1 MREYALDGTRVS
13 RCQPAFFVL
22 TDHSNWR
29 VSNLIE
35 KRKSMVY
42 YGSSGRCEESL
53 KFDHLEGVRWQEQQ
67 LIWWRNLRDSA
78 HT

>member
-1 MREYALDGTRVS
+1 MHWMVPGCLDVS
-13 RCQPAFFVL
+13 LLFFVL

-35 KRKSMVY
+35 KRKNMVY
-42 YGSSGRCEESL
+42 YGSGGRCEGFL

-67 LIWWRNLRDSA
+67 LI
-78 HT
+78 